1 MYEIL
6 TTIKRAYL
14 RERERERERKRERE
28 RDRFLTSIICSV
40 YWCVFIFVQTSLS
53 LFCDRAFTGH
63 THSVFSIRRNPS
75 PNTVGPVLK
84 GHTKRIS
91 TFGFQAWISLNAGQK
106 YCRML
111 QGELSAILL
120 TYIKLSF
127 VLKTFV
133 MSICEWPLKFLC
145 TPICVSYFILGLNR
159 TAWFP
164 SRINFH
170 LYVVAFFTFEAC
182 SSLVFLSASLI
193 RSTSNPAG

>member
-1 MYEIL
+1 M
-6 TTIKRAYL
+6 
-14 RERERERERKRERE
+14 
-28 RDRFLTSIICSV
+28 
-40 YWCVFIFVQTSLS
+40 FIFVQTSLY

-63 THSVFSIRRNPS
+63 THSFFSIRRNPS

-91 TFGFQAWISLNAGQK
+91 TFGFQARISLNAGQK

-133 MSICEWPLKFLC
+133 MSICEWPLKTVFVYTNMCFLLYPWFKQNC
-145 TPICVSYFILGLNR
+145 LVSFKDQFPFVCCGFFYF
-159 TAWFP
+159 
-164 SRINFH
+164 
-170 LYVVAFFTFEAC
+170 
-182 SSLVFLSASLI
+182 
-193 RSTSNPAG
+193 